1 MRYVGGVRRDSIH
14 VELLRALAFAPE
26 RTPANAREL
35 AEVLGTSVQFVAAK
49 LRPLVS
55 AGLVSRDWGSVH
67 GPGRTYL
74 ISEEGRDYL
83 MRLGAEGNRNATA
96 APSRGFRLSQVDAI
110 TLRPGANKE
119 RPEA

>member
-1 MRYVGGVRRDSIH
+1 RSRRAPRPSRTPVKGAECRVQPGGGVCLTEASSGGACGAEQVRRARRKQMRYVGGVRRDSIH

-55 AGLVSRDWGSVH
+55 AGLVSRHWGSVTD
-67 GPGRTYL
+67 P
-74 ISEEGRDYL
+74 
-83 MRLGAEGNRNATA
+83 A
-96 APSRGFRLSQVDAI
+96 AH
-110 TLRPGANKE
+110 T
-119 RPEA
+119 